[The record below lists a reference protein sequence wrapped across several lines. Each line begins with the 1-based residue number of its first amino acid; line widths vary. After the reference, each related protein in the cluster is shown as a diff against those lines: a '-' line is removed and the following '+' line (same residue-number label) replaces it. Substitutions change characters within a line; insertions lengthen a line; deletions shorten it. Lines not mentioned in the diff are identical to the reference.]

1 MMSLRSLLL
10 ALLFAPACREQAAVS
25 PPGHLSVQTSH
36 FAIHSSGLDRGTVDS
51 LGAFLEAHR
60 DALLKDLGSPPMPM
74 TTIRIQSE
82 ADFRAQWGRV
92 IDSSGIGFQ
101 PQGLTAPDGTI
112 YISGP
117 WAAKHTGHPLGVV
130 ALHELAH
137 AATWRAALEHVAATG
152 RDTMAYIAGRERLGR
167 SVRWLSETI
176 ALYEADQSTDLN
188 RFGYLWRARYPSIA
202 QLNDPA
208 NGQIYDIG
216 YRLGEFIDWKW
227 GPGALL
233 KIVYAD
239 GDVQRALGVTE
250 AELMRQWFV
259 RIEDRYLLVKPR
271 WFGVRPERR

>member
-1 MMSLRSLLL
+1 MPTRALL
-10 ALLFAPACREQAAVS
+10 ALTLIVAACRDRPLVTAPSRV
-25 PPGHLSVQTSH
+25 SVQTAH
-36 FAIHSSGLDRGTVDS
+36 FAIHSSGLDRSAVDS
-51 LGAFLEAHR
+51 LGAFLERHR
-60 DALLKDLGSPPMPM
+60 DALLTSLGSPAMP
-74 TTIRIQSE
+74 TTTVRIQSE
-82 ADFRAQWGRV
+82 AEFRAQWGRM

-101 PQGLTAPDGTI
+101 PQGLTGPDGTI

-117 WAAKHTGHPLGVV
+117 WADQHTGHPLSVV

-152 RDTMAYIAGRERLGR
+152 RDTAAYIAGRDRLGR

-176 ALYEADQSTDLN
+176 ALYEAGQSTDLN

-208 NGQIYDIG
+208 NSQIYDIG
-216 YRLGEFIDWKW
+216 YRLGDFIEWKW

-259 RIEDRYLLVKPR
+259 RIEDRYLIVKPR
-271 WFGVRPERR
+271 WFGRRAERR